1 MKKHIKK
8 VRKSPISR
16 DELIADGIFIFISF
30 IASFAV
36 VFLFDVH
43 HSFYEMPV
51 FPLEFIFKTTE
62 PYYYFTFV
70 GTIALFVLIKL
81 FIYGIQEDEKA
92 LEKRSNNI

>member
-1 MKKHIKK
+1 MRRHIER
-8 VRKSPISR
+8 VRKSRINK
-16 DELIADGIFIFISF
+16 DELIADGVFILISF

-43 HSFYEMPV
+43 HSFYEVPIL
-51 FPLEFIFKTTE
+51 PLKYIFKTAE

-70 GTIALFVLIKL
+70 GTIVLFVLIKL

-92 LEKRSNNI
+92 LEERVK